1 MKKSTLTKGVM
12 LLIISSIYDPLGF
25 AALFILE
32 KKEFCK
38 DFVIKADNGTE
49 KPVVLQRKIG
59 KTGLLN

>member
-12 LLIISSIYDPLGF
+12 LLIISSIYDPLRF

-32 KKEFCK
+32 KKESCK
-38 DFVIKADNGTE
+38 DFAIKADNGTE

>member
-1 MKKSTLTKGVM
+1 MFSQKKAF
-12 LLIISSIYDPLGF
+12 LIFQEMETSKKF
-25 AALFILE
+25 FILE

-38 DFVIKADNGTE
+38 DFAIKADNGTE